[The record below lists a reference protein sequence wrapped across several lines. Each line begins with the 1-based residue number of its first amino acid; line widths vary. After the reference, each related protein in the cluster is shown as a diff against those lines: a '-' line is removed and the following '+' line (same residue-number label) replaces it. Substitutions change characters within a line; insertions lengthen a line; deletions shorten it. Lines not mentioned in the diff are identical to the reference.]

1 MENKALN
8 KENKGSFQAI
18 LEKIVFDVP
27 TRSQEILKGR
37 YGIVGEQP
45 KTLEEIGRENRITRE
60 RVRQIIKE
68 ALKKIKAKSDSEHME
83 EAKKKIEFTIKQ
95 NSGIIKEEDILDKLG
110 GNDPKERNTVKFLL
124 ECLDGISAKEMED
137 ELERSHF
144 VDGFDFIEWKNVK
157 DEAKKILE
165 EEKEAIHSEDLFA
178 KFSKK
183 VDSADKKIFFDFLG
197 SSREIK
203 KNSFGK
209 WGLSHWSDIN
219 PKVAWQRAYVILKE
233 TGEPLHFKKITQ
245 LIDKH
250 NLNKKKTHP
259 QTIHNELIK
268 NEQFVLVGRGVYAL
282 TEWGYKKGTV
292 KDVLEEILKGSEKP
306 MGRNEILD
314 RISKIR
320 QVKKSTILINLNN
333 FFEKVEKDKYT
344 LRSSQGKNS
353 I

>member
-8 KENKGSFQAI
+8 KENNESFQII
-18 LEKIVFDVP
+18 LEKIIFDVP
-27 TRSQEILKGR
+27 KRSQEILKGR
-37 YGIVGEQP
+37 YGIIGEQP
-45 KTLEEIGRENRITRE
+45 KTLEEIGQEHKITRE

-68 ALKKIKAKSDSEHME
+68 ALKKIRQKSESDHME
-83 EAKKKIEFTIKQ
+83 KARRKIEFTINQ

-110 GNDPKERNTVKFLL
+110 GNDPRERNTVKFLL
-124 ECLDGISAKEMED
+124 ECLDGISVKELED

-144 VDGFDFIEWKNVK
+144 VEGFDFAEWKNIK

-165 EEKEAIHSEDLFA
+165 EEKEAIHGEDLFG
-178 KFSKK
+178 KLSKK
-183 VDSADKKIFFDFLG
+183 IDSADKKRFFDFLG

-233 TGEPLHFKKITQ
+233 TGEPLHFKRITQ

-250 NLNKKKTHP
+250 NLNKRKTHP

-344 LRSSQGKNS
+344 LKS
-353 I
+353 